1 MSLPSS
7 LPINFELRQDVK
19 ANTKTSFFSFKV
31 FYIFQMFYSSFL
43 NFDVLKFTNSI
54 LFKNTYDT
62 YIYIINSIYYKI
74 YDTEM
79 TNKRQ

>member
-1 MSLPSS
+1 
-7 LPINFELRQDVK
+7 
-19 ANTKTSFFSFKV
+19 
-31 FYIFQMFYSSFL
+31 MFYSSFL